1 MPGSPLDPRAQ
12 GTNDLIRGGATLCG
26 AAEHV
31 TAVLAPFIGTGLPPR
46 SEAREPGPETYADE
60 PLWDELDLT
69 GAGLRTASRPANGP
83 AAFDERIEAA
93 EAQDEGTRLSRLL
106 GPSPVSVDELARQ
119 SGLPVR
125 AVQRT
130 LLELELAGRIER
142 HGGNSVSIVE
152 AAGR

>member
-1 MPGSPLDPRAQ
+1 
-12 GTNDLIRGGATLCG
+12 
-26 AAEHV
+26 
-31 TAVLAPFIGTGLPPR
+31 
-46 SEAREPGPETYADE
+46 
-60 PLWDELDLT
+60 LWDELDLT